1 MLIVVN
7 SMPRPQVSLFSQ
19 TWCAWRYGTVA
30 FRVLPIKPC
39 VPVFPRFPQM
49 CWPQWTK
56 LTWTIDLNVCGCS
69 RKIGKFLQNSSSG
82 WFFLVFLL
90 QALEETKMNQVR
102 IITELEKE
110 KKKMQDDVLK
120 LKEAKVTT
128 ILQEINKNR
137 FGHTTLMASSSPHR
151 STDSL
156 FTCIT
161 HTTTTMSIESSAPL
175 LPRAP
180 PSPT

>member
-1 MLIVVN
+1 
-7 SMPRPQVSLFSQ
+7 
-19 TWCAWRYGTVA
+19 
-30 FRVLPIKPC
+30 
-39 VPVFPRFPQM
+39 
-49 CWPQWTK
+49 
-56 LTWTIDLNVCGCS
+56 
-69 RKIGKFLQNSSSG
+69 
-82 WFFLVFLL
+82 
-90 QALEETKMNQVR
+90 MNQVR

-128 ILQEINKNR
+128 ILQEINKNL
-137 FGHTTLMASSSPHR
+137 FGHTTLMASSPPHR

-161 HTTTTMSIESSAPL
+161 HTTTMSIESPAPL